1 MPIEPSR
8 CSDVVGCGAPSV
20 ARRRSLETKRCI
32 NKKKEES
39 QSDAQSHQGEAV
51 ACFYVA
57 DWFRLFFLFADV
69 VISRTKTKQKE
80 HKKSLNLDFWHCI
93 GRGKSW
99 SLKSTRRARGVTCFV
114 IYFFPCSASIRS
126 VRQKK
131 NQFSRMNVPRFLLI
145 GILKYRWFVL
155 YFRASTRTAVY
166 TPQSSLL
173 SFECVRDD
181 KGTLHDSFL
190 RNFLKAQIPLKCN
203 PATSFGW
210 RLD

>member
-32 NKKKEES
+32 NNKKEES

-99 SLKSTRRARGVTCFV
+99 SLKSTRRARGVTCFM

-131 NQFSRMNVPRFLLI
+131 KPIFTDECSSFSINWHSKISLVCFI
-145 GILKYRWFVL
+145 FSCFDSHCGL
-155 YFRASTRTAVY
+155 Y
-166 TPQSSLL
+166 
-173 SFECVRDD
+173 
-181 KGTLHDSFL
+181 
-190 RNFLKAQIPLKCN
+190 
-203 PATSFGW
+203 ATIEFAFIW
-210 RLD
+210 VCARR